1 MPAVRGQPVR
11 LPSGPAEERAGRPS
25 GCHGTTGG
33 SSPPCAERFA
43 GGTRYARFGGWELD
57 CAANILRAAD
67 GSEHLLGTAE
77 SQILR
82 AFLERPHQILTR
94 EQLVGQRDL
103 SFLDR
108 SIDMRISRLRR
119 TLAVDAQNPKNI
131 KTVCGAGYMFSAAV
145 SWS

>member
-1 MPAVRGQPVR
+1 M
-11 LPSGPAEERAGRPS
+11 
-25 GCHGTTGG
+25 
-33 SSPPCAERFA
+33 
-43 GGTRYARFGGWELD
+43 
-57 CAANILRAAD
+57 
-67 GSEHLLGTAE
+67 
-77 SQILR
+77 R

-131 KTVCGAGYMFSAAV
+131 KTVYGAGYMFSAAV